1 MQSTSY
7 NTNQLPV
14 QIKILT
20 AKKTVNTWS
29 EMGNGGGGWTEWNKM
44 TEICT
49 DVWQIYLY
57 HIYLSANK
65 KDAHKNISKKFW
77 QSFFYAILKC
87 ILVVPPVKLV
97 KSNAEIFPIKE
108 TYAD

>member
-20 AKKTVNTWS
+20 AKKNGEYLKW
-29 EMGNGGGGWTEWNKM
+29 NGGGGWTEWNKM

-57 HIYLSANK
+57 HIYIYQQTKRMHIKILQRNFDNLS
-65 KDAHKNISKKFW
+65 FMP
-77 QSFFYAILKC
+77 F
-87 ILVVPPVKLV
+87 
-97 KSNAEIFPIKE
+97 
-108 TYAD
+108 

>member
-29 EMGNGGGGWTEWNKM
+29 EMGNGGGG
-44 TEICT
+44 
-49 DVWQIYLY
+49 
-57 HIYLSANK
+57 
-65 KDAHKNISKKFW
+65 
-77 QSFFYAILKC
+77 
-87 ILVVPPVKLV
+87 
-97 KSNAEIFPIKE
+97 
-108 TYAD
+108 

>member
-57 HIYLSANK
+57 HIYINQQTKRMHIKILQRNFDNLS
-65 KDAHKNISKKFW
+65 FMP
-77 QSFFYAILKC
+77 F
-87 ILVVPPVKLV
+87 
-97 KSNAEIFPIKE
+97 
-108 TYAD
+108 